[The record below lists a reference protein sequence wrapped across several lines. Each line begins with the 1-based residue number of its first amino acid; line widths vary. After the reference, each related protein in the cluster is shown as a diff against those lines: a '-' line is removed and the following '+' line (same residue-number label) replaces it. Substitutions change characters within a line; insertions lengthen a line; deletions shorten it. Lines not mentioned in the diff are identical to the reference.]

1 MEGSTFCAMSIT
13 TDVVFWNEH
22 AKYRLGWKV
31 STAHRMTSSALRGSS
46 RSLTSRGSI
55 GSPLIR
61 GGAST
66 AQRLAPVGR
75 GVRGGGLLLVE
86 G

>member
-1 MEGSTFCAMSIT
+1 MEGSILCAMSMT

-31 STAHRMTSSALRGSS
+31 STAHRMTSSALRSSS

-55 GSPLIR
+55 GLPLIR

-66 AQRLAPVGR
+66 ARSPLRRSVAEPR
-75 GVRGGGLLLVE
+75 GLLLVE